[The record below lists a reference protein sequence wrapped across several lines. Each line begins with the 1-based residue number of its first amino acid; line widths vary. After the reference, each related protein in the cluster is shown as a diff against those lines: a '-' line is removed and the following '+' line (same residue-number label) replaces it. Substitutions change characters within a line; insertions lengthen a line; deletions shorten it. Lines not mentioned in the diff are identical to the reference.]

1 MKLSVWIVALL
12 AASVAQADPKAKPPH
27 GAKQIT
33 IDYTWQSFSSDEWHT
48 KLEWNG
54 STYTAGKR
62 TIDPKLIDALYAS
75 LTDLKDEAEELRCIS
90 HTDDYPAFKISVDGD
105 EPVKISSESNCHAYV
120 PWNITMGGKQRAQFS
135 GDVYRALKPI
145 LVGADDRWK
154 KGGNSPEA
162 STYGGGEMVGLGE
175 FDASS
180 GKASGDAGKCA
191 HSFETNP
198 QAKLVLGDIK
208 VTELQ
213 LGCDLGASKDCS
225 AGEAQAAFEWQG
237 LTTQLDI
244 PCTNGVVTLPATA
257 STALTELKAFVTSKP
272 VRALVKLSTRPPR
285 LWNRGS
291 WNAEGDFD
299 GAPILDWS
307 PKSTTISARA
317 FGQTLPVTFWKELGI
332 DPKPLAK
339 KHDGFFE
346 LELKLDFAGKRV
358 K

>member
-1 MKLSVWIVALL
+1 MKHSVWVAALL
-12 AASVAQADPKAKPPH
+12 AAGVVQADPKVKPPH
-27 GAKQIT
+27 GAKQLT
-33 IDYTWQSFSSDEWHT
+33 IDYTWHSFSSDEWHT
-48 KLEWNG
+48 KIAWNG
-54 STYTAGKR
+54 TTYAAGKR

-75 LTDLKDEAEELRCIS
+75 LTDLKDEPEELRCIS
-90 HTDDYPAFKISVDGD
+90 HTDDYPNFKISVDGD
-105 EPVKISSESNCHAYV
+105 EPIKISSESNCHAYV
-120 PWNITMGGKQRAQFS
+120 PWNITIAGKQRAQFS
-135 GDVYRALKPI
+135 GDVYRALQPI
-145 LVGADDRWK
+145 LAGADDRWK

-175 FDASS
+175 FEASTGTS
-180 GKASGDAGKCA
+180 SGDAGKCA
-191 HSFETNP
+191 HSLETNP

-225 AGEAQAAFEWQG
+225 ADEAEAAFEWQG

-257 STALTELKAFVTSKP
+257 STALTELKTFVMSNP

-285 LWNRGS
+285 LWNNGS

-299 GAPILDWS
+299 GAPMLGWA

-317 FGQTLPVTFWKELGI
+317 FGQTLPVAFWKELGI
-332 DPKPLAK
+332 DPKPFAK

-346 LELKLDFAGKRV
+346 LELVLDFAGKRV